1 MPKFV
6 TENSEV
12 EALVFDDAIMSINTP
27 IKVELQVKEAPEA
40 VKGNTSS
47 GATKEAT
54 LVTGY
59 TLQVPQFINAGDVVA
74 VNTDSGQYTERVEK
88 A

>member
-1 MPKFV
+1 MIFI
-6 TENSEV
+6 TENSLV
-12 EALVFDDAIMSINTP
+12 EAIVFDDEIMSISIP
-27 IKVELQVKEAPEA
+27 IKVSLKVQEAPDA

-54 LVTGY
+54 LETGL
-59 TLQVPQFINAGDVVA
+59 TVQVPQFINQGDIISI
-74 VNTDSGQYTERVEK
+74 NTDTVAYSERVEK